1 MSTQPRQCWSVL
13 VQKTTRDKT
22 AAQLAMTQ
30 AQAQLERLQ
39 ANAQRI
45 ETMMSD
51 YRTQHES
58 VQGQAHQIADS
69 LNYRRFIDQLETL
82 RERVQRDVTAAA
94 TQRER
99 LRQVLLGLEME
110 LNKLAKLQEQDA
122 QKALQQLNKR
132 EQNRLDEWG
141 VMRYQ
146 FGKQA
151 GCLRALGHD
160 AFGHAVMQQVADLRA
175 LFQAQIGFS
184 QQAGLDQQRVLGDA
198 LNALDR

>member
-13 VQKTTRDKT
+13 VQKATRDKT

-110 LNKLAKLQEQDA
+110 LKKLAKLQEQDA
-122 QKALQQLNKR
+122 HKEQQLQNKR
-132 EQNRLDEWG
+132 EQNRMDEWG

-151 GCLRALGHD
+151 G
-160 AFGHAVMQQVADLRA
+160 
-175 LFQAQIGFS
+175 
-184 QQAGLDQQRVLGDA
+184 
-198 LNALDR
+198 

>member
-13 VQKTTRDKT
+13 VQKATRDKT
-22 AAQLAMTQ
+22 AAQQAMTQ

-39 ANAQRI
+39 TNAQRI
-45 ETMMSD
+45 ETMMAD
-51 YRTQHES
+51 YRSQHES
-58 VQGQAHQIADS
+58 VQGQSHAIADS

-82 RERVQRDVTAAA
+82 RERVQRDVTAAS

-122 QKALQQLNKR
+122 RKAQQQQSKR
-132 EQNRLDEWG
+132 EQNRMDEWG

-151 GCLRALGHD
+151 G
-160 AFGHAVMQQVADLRA
+160 
-175 LFQAQIGFS
+175 
-184 QQAGLDQQRVLGDA
+184 
-198 LNALDR
+198 

>member
-13 VQKTTRDKT
+13 VQKATRDKT
-22 AAQLAMTQ
+22 AAQFAMTQ

-39 ANAQRI
+39 VNAQRI
-45 ETMMSD
+45 ESMMAD

-58 VQGQAHQIADS
+58 VQGQSHAIADS

-82 RERVQRDVTAAA
+82 RERVQRDVAATA

-110 LNKLAKLQEQDA
+110 LKKLAKLQEQDA
-122 QKALQQLNKR
+122 HKEQQLQNKR
-132 EQNRLDEWG
+132 EQNRMDEWG

-151 GCLRALGHD
+151 G
-160 AFGHAVMQQVADLRA
+160 
-175 LFQAQIGFS
+175 
-184 QQAGLDQQRVLGDA
+184 
-198 LNALDR
+198 

>member
-1 MSTQPRQCWSVL
+1 VL
-13 VQKTTRDKT
+13 VQKATRDKT

-45 ETMMSD
+45 ETMMAD

-58 VQGQAHQIADS
+58 VQGQSHAIADS

-110 LNKLAKLQEQDA
+110 LKKLAKLQEQDA
-122 QKALQQLNKR
+122 HKEQQLQNKR
-132 EQNRLDEWG
+132 EQNRMDEWG

-151 GCLRALGHD
+151 G
-160 AFGHAVMQQVADLRA
+160 
-175 LFQAQIGFS
+175 
-184 QQAGLDQQRVLGDA
+184 
-198 LNALDR
+198 

>member
-13 VQKTTRDKT
+13 VQKTTREKA
-22 AAQLAMTQ
+22 AAQQ
-30 AQAQLERLQ
+30 AVIHAQEQLERLQ

-94 TQRER
+94 AQRER

-110 LNKLAKLQEQDA
+110 LKKLDKLQEQDA
-122 QKALQQLNKR
+122 QKVQQQLNKR

-151 GCLRALGHD
+151 G
-160 AFGHAVMQQVADLRA
+160 
-175 LFQAQIGFS
+175 
-184 QQAGLDQQRVLGDA
+184 
-198 LNALDR
+198 

>member
-110 LNKLAKLQEQDA
+110 LKKLAKLQEQDA

-146 FGKQA
+146 FGRQA
-151 GCLRALGHD
+151 G
-160 AFGHAVMQQVADLRA
+160 
-175 LFQAQIGFS
+175 
-184 QQAGLDQQRVLGDA
+184 
-198 LNALDR
+198 

>member
-13 VQKTTRDKT
+13 VQKATRDKT

-45 ETMMSD
+45 ESMMAD

-58 VQGQAHQIADS
+58 VQGQSHAIADS

-110 LNKLAKLQEQDA
+110 LKKLAKLQEQDA
-122 QKALQQLNKR
+122 HKEQQLQNKR
-132 EQNRLDEWG
+132 EQNRMDEWG

-151 GCLRALGHD
+151 G
-160 AFGHAVMQQVADLRA
+160 
-175 LFQAQIGFS
+175 
-184 QQAGLDQQRVLGDA
+184 
-198 LNALDR
+198 

>member
-13 VQKTTRDKT
+13 IQKNTREKA
-22 AAQLAMTQ
+22 AAQQAVTLAQ
-30 AQAQLERLQ
+30 EQLERLQ
-39 ANAQRI
+39 TNAQRI
-45 ETMMSD
+45 ETMMCD
-51 YRTQHES
+51 YRSQHES

-122 QKALQQLNKR
+122 LKAQQQQNQR

-151 GCLRALGHD
+151 G
-160 AFGHAVMQQVADLRA
+160 
-175 LFQAQIGFS
+175 
-184 QQAGLDQQRVLGDA
+184 
-198 LNALDR
+198 

>member
-1 MSTQPRQCWSVL
+1 MSTQPRQCWTVL
-13 VQKTTRDKT
+13 VQKTTREKA
-22 AAQLAMTQ
+22 AAQLAVTH
-30 AQAQLERLQ
+30 AQEQLERLQ

-51 YRTQHES
+51 YRSQHES
-58 VQGQAHQIADS
+58 VQGQAHHIADS

-82 RERVQRDVTAAA
+82 RERVLRDVAAA
-94 TQRER
+94 TTQRER

-122 QKALQQLNKR
+122 RKAQQQQNKR

-146 FGKQA
+146 FGKQT
-151 GCLRALGHD
+151 G
-160 AFGHAVMQQVADLRA
+160 
-175 LFQAQIGFS
+175 
-184 QQAGLDQQRVLGDA
+184 
-198 LNALDR
+198 

>member
-1 MSTQPRQCWSVL
+1 
-13 VQKTTRDKT
+13 
-22 AAQLAMTQ
+22 
-30 AQAQLERLQ
+30 
-39 ANAQRI
+39 
-45 ETMMSD
+45 
-51 YRTQHES
+51 
-58 VQGQAHQIADS
+58 VQGQSHQIADS

-82 RERVQRDVTAAA
+82 RERVLRDVKAAA

-151 GCLRALGHD
+151 G
-160 AFGHAVMQQVADLRA
+160 
-175 LFQAQIGFS
+175 
-184 QQAGLDQQRVLGDA
+184 
-198 LNALDR
+198 

>member
-30 AQAQLERLQ
+30 AQSQLERLQ

-122 QKALQQLNKR
+122 HKAQQQQNKR

-151 GCLRALGHD
+151 G
-160 AFGHAVMQQVADLRA
+160 
-175 LFQAQIGFS
+175 
-184 QQAGLDQQRVLGDA
+184 
-198 LNALDR
+198 

>member
-1 MSTQPRQCWSVL
+1 VL
-13 VQKTTRDKT
+13 VQKATRDKT

-45 ETMMSD
+45 ESMMAD

-58 VQGQAHQIADS
+58 VQGQSHAIADS

-110 LNKLAKLQEQDA
+110 LKKLAKLQEQDA
-122 QKALQQLNKR
+122 HKEQQLQNKR
-132 EQNRLDEWG
+132 EQNRMDEWG

-151 GCLRALGHD
+151 G
-160 AFGHAVMQQVADLRA
+160 
-175 LFQAQIGFS
+175 
-184 QQAGLDQQRVLGDA
+184 
-198 LNALDR
+198 

>member
-1 MSTQPRQCWSVL
+1 MCWTNETGDTMSTQPRQCWSVL
-13 VQKTTRDKT
+13 VQKATRDKT

-45 ETMMSD
+45 ETMMDD

-58 VQGQAHQIADS
+58 VQGQSHAIADS

-110 LNKLAKLQEQDA
+110 LKKLAKLQEQDA
-122 QKALQQLNKR
+122 LTEQQLQNKR
-132 EQNRLDEWG
+132 EQNRMDEWG

-151 GCLRALGHD
+151 G
-160 AFGHAVMQQVADLRA
+160 
-175 LFQAQIGFS
+175 
-184 QQAGLDQQRVLGDA
+184 
-198 LNALDR
+198 

>member
-13 VQKTTRDKT
+13 VQKATREKA
-22 AAQLAMTQ
+22 AAQQ
-30 AQAQLERLQ
+30 AVIHAQEQLERLQ
-39 ANAQRI
+39 DYDQRI
-45 ETMMSD
+45 DTKMCD
-51 YRTQHES
+51 YRIQHAS
-58 VQGQAHQIADS
+58 VQGKAHHIHDS

-122 QKALQQLNKR
+122 HKAQQQQNKR

-151 GCLRALGHD
+151 G
-160 AFGHAVMQQVADLRA
+160 
-175 LFQAQIGFS
+175 
-184 QQAGLDQQRVLGDA
+184 
-198 LNALDR
+198 

>member
-13 VQKTTRDKT
+13 VQKATRDKT

-45 ETMMSD
+45 ETMMAD

-58 VQGQAHQIADS
+58 VQGQSHAIADS

-110 LNKLAKLQEQDA
+110 LKKLAKLQEQDA
-122 QKALQQLNKR
+122 QKEQQLQNKR
-132 EQNRLDEWG
+132 EQNRMDEWG

-151 GCLRALGHD
+151 G
-160 AFGHAVMQQVADLRA
+160 
-175 LFQAQIGFS
+175 
-184 QQAGLDQQRVLGDA
+184 
-198 LNALDR
+198 

>member
-13 VQKTTRDKT
+13 VQKATRDKT

-51 YRTQHES
+51 YRIQHES

-110 LNKLAKLQEQDA
+110 LKKLAKLQEQDA
-122 QKALQQLNKR
+122 HKEQQLQNKR
-132 EQNRLDEWG
+132 EQNRMDEWG

-151 GCLRALGHD
+151 G
-160 AFGHAVMQQVADLRA
+160 
-175 LFQAQIGFS
+175 
-184 QQAGLDQQRVLGDA
+184 
-198 LNALDR
+198 

>member
-13 VQKTTRDKT
+13 VQKATRDKT

-45 ETMMSD
+45 ETMMAD
-51 YRTQHES
+51 YRSQHES
-58 VQGQAHQIADS
+58 VQGQSHAIADS

-82 RERVQRDVTAAA
+82 RERVQRDVTAAS

-122 QKALQQLNKR
+122 RKAQQQQSQR
-132 EQNRLDEWG
+132 EQNRMDEWG

-151 GCLRALGHD
+151 G
-160 AFGHAVMQQVADLRA
+160 
-175 LFQAQIGFS
+175 
-184 QQAGLDQQRVLGDA
+184 
-198 LNALDR
+198 

>member
-13 VQKTTRDKT
+13 VQKATRDKT

-45 ETMMSD
+45 ESMMAD

-58 VQGQAHQIADS
+58 VQGQSHAIADS

-110 LNKLAKLQEQDA
+110 LKKLAKLQEQDA
-122 QKALQQLNKR
+122 QKEQQLQNKR
-132 EQNRLDEWG
+132 EQNRMDEWG

-151 GCLRALGHD
+151 G
-160 AFGHAVMQQVADLRA
+160 
-175 LFQAQIGFS
+175 
-184 QQAGLDQQRVLGDA
+184 
-198 LNALDR
+198 

>member
-13 VQKTTRDKT
+13 VQKTTREKA
-22 AAQLAMTQ
+22 AAQQ
-30 AQAQLERLQ
+30 AVIHAQEQLERLQ

-51 YRTQHES
+51 YRGQHES

-82 RERVQRDVTAAA
+82 RDRVQRDVTAAA

-122 QKALQQLNKR
+122 RKHRQEQNKR
-132 EQNRLDEWG
+132 EQSRLDEWG

-151 GCLRALGHD
+151 G
-160 AFGHAVMQQVADLRA
+160 
-175 LFQAQIGFS
+175 
-184 QQAGLDQQRVLGDA
+184 
-198 LNALDR
+198 